1 MSPVSYTHLDV
12 YKRQHLMG
20 DGLLKMAWAE
30 LFLAQQQY
38 MEAET
43 VLTLPGKTSL
53 HVSNL
58 DVLPYRNLLI
68 ALAYWG
74 QQKVLQA
81 QQEVVQ
87 ALRLAES
94 EGIVRPF
101 LDCGPR
107 LIPLLVDIL
116 DLKTLSRLQREFVRG
131 LLAEFSVTYPG
142 SSIVSAPV
150 IFAPAPVA
158 LTAREQEI
166 LRMLDE
172 GMDNKAMARRLV
184 IADSTLRTHLR
195 NLYAKLE
202 VTSRTQAVRQAR
214 HLHLL

>member
-1 MSPVSYTHLDV
+1 
-12 YKRQHLMG
+12 
-20 DGLLKMAWAE
+20 
-30 LFLAQQQY
+30 
-38 MEAET
+38 
-43 VLTLPGKTSL
+43 
-53 HVSNL
+53 
-58 DVLPYRNLLI
+58 LLI
-68 ALAYWG
+68 ALACWG

-81 QQEVVQ
+81 QQEVAQ
-87 ALRLAES
+87 SLRLAEP

-107 LIPLLVDIL
+107 LIPLLVEIL
-116 DLKTLSRLQREFVRG
+116 DLKTLSRLQREFARG
-131 LLAEFSVTYPG
+131 LLAEFSITSPESG
-142 SSIVSAPV
+142 I
-150 IFAPAPVA
+150 APAPAAIAPVSVS

-166 LRMLDE
+166 VRMLDE